1 MDMLSL
7 SSRLGVGIR
16 PRLRRI
22 WKTLDRV
29 LFLRFWFPHVPL
41 FLAAA
46 IFGILK
52 LSPTAGKLLGLNST
66 DLLTAL
72 QNLLDAGIRYTPQAV
87 AGLLLLIMSVGLLM
101 RSRLAWTVSLLL
113 ASVSLVLFFVGKDQP
128 TYWALVAYNII
139 LLAALLLGYRN
150 FRRSSLATASL
161 FAFISVVSVLVYAV
175 LGTYV
180 MGAEFSPK
188 ITDIVTALY
197 FSMVTMS
204 TVGYGDIH
212 PETPAAMLFVVS
224 IIVLGITVFATSLS
238 TVLMPLINRRME
250 TLLRISGGNRMERA
264 NHYII
269 IGRGA
274 LAQNSYRELTS
285 RNQKVTFILEK
296 APEEGLGNLDVVTG
310 DPCSV
315 DTLEKAGVTRA
326 NAVLALGDND
336 SDNAFVV
343 LAVKDMA
350 SSVKTV
356 TVANDASN
364 LARMKR
370 VHPDLIIA
378 PQILGGELLAMAL
391 TGEQVDGD
399 KLVKEL
405 FHLDEA
411 RESA

>member
-1 MDMLSL
+1 MLLHDL
-7 SSRLGVGIR
+7 SSRLGVGLR

-22 WKTLDRV
+22 WKTLDR
-29 LFLRFWFPHVPL
+29 LLLLRFWFPHVPL

-46 IFGILK
+46 VFGILE
-52 LSPTAGKLLGLNST
+52 LSPVAGRLLGLSPV
-66 DLLTAL
+66 DLLAAL
-72 QNLLDAGIRYTPQAV
+72 QDLLHTGIRYTPQAA
-87 AGLLLLIMSVGLLM
+87 AGLLLAIMSVGLLM
-101 RSRLAWTVSLLL
+101 RSRLAWTISLLLACVSLLL
-113 ASVSLVLFFVGKDQP
+113 FLLGKDQP
-128 TYWALVAYNII
+128 AYWALIAYNIM
-139 LLAALLLGYRN
+139 LLAALLLGYRY
-150 FRRSSLATASL
+150 FRRSSLAAASL
-161 FAFISVVSVLVYAV
+161 FASISVVSVLVYAV

-180 MGAEFSPK
+180 MGEQFSPK

-238 TVLMPLINRRME
+238 TLLMPLINRRME
-250 TLLRISGGNRMERA
+250 TLLRIRKGKRMERA

-269 IGRGA
+269 IGRTA

-285 RNQKVTFILEK
+285 RNQKVTVIFEK
-296 APEEGLGNLDVVTG
+296 PPEEDLNGMDVVIG
-310 DPCSV
+310 DPCTGE
-315 DTLEKAGVTRA
+315 TLQKAGVSQA
-326 NAVLALGDND
+326 NAVLALGEND

-343 LAVKDMA
+343 LAVKDLA
-350 SSVKTV
+350 SGVKTV
-356 TVANDASN
+356 TVANDAGN

-391 TGEQVDGD
+391 TGEEVDSD
-399 KLVKEL
+399 KLMKEL
-405 FHLDEA
+405 LHLDE
-411 RESA
+411 

>member
-1 MDMLSL
+1 MDLHHLSN
-7 SSRLGVGIR
+7 RLGVGIR

-22 WKTLDRV
+22 WKALDRM

-41 FLAAA
+41 FLAVA
-46 IFGILK
+46 IFGILE
-52 LSPTAGKLLGLNST
+52 LSPVAGRFIGLSPT

-72 QNLLDAGIRYTPQAV
+72 QHLLHAGIRYTPQAA
-87 AGLLLLIMSVGLLM
+87 AGLLLVIMSVGLLM
-101 RSRLAWTVSLLL
+101 RSRLAWTISLLL
-113 ASVSLVLFFVGKDQP
+113 ASVSLLLFLIGKGEPAYWVLV
-128 TYWALVAYNII
+128 TYNII
-139 LLAALLLGYRN
+139 LLAALLLGYRY
-150 FRRSSLATASL
+150 FRRSSLAAASL
-161 FAFISVVSVLVYAV
+161 FAFISVASVLVYAV

-180 MGAEFSPK
+180 MGAQFSPK

-238 TVLMPLINRRME
+238 TLLMPLINRRME
-250 TLLRISGGNRMERA
+250 TLLRIREGKRMERA

-269 IGRGA
+269 IGRTA
-274 LAQNSYRELTS
+274 LAQNAYRELKG
-285 RNQKVTFILEK
+285 RNQKVTFVFKKL
-296 APEEGLGNLDVVTG
+296 PEDGIGDLDIVVG
-310 DPCSV
+310 DPCAV
-315 DTLEKAGVTRA
+315 ETLEKAGVARA
-326 NAVLALGDND
+326 AAVLALSDED

-350 SSVKTV
+350 SNVKTV
-356 TVANDASN
+356 TVANDAGN

-370 VHPDLIIA
+370 VRPDLIIA

-391 TGEQVDGD
+391 TGERVDSD
-399 KLVKEL
+399 RLMKEFL
-405 FHLDEA
+405 HLDG
-411 RESA
+411 

>member
-296 APEEGLGNLDVVTG
+296 A
-310 DPCSV
+310 
-315 DTLEKAGVTRA
+315 GVTRA

>member
-1 MDMLSL
+1 MALHDL

-22 WKTLDRV
+22 WKTLDRM
-29 LFLRFWFPHVPL
+29 LFLRFWFPQVPL

-46 IFGILK
+46 IFGILEF
-52 LSPTAGKLLGLNST
+52 SPVAARLLGLNPE
-66 DLLTAL
+66 DLRTAL
-72 QNLLDAGIRYTPQAV
+72 QDILDAGVLHTPQAA
-87 AGLLLLIMSVGLLM
+87 AGVLLLVMSVGLLM
-101 RSRLAWTVSLLL
+101 RSRLAWTISLLL
-113 ASVSLVLFFVGKDQP
+113 TSVSLALFLIGKDEP
-128 TYWALVAYNII
+128 AYWVLVVYNVV
-139 LLAALLLGYRN
+139 LVVALLLGYRY
-150 FRRSSLATASL
+150 FRRSSLAAASL
-161 FAFISVVSVLVYAV
+161 FAFISVASVLSYAV
-175 LGTYV
+175 FGTYM
-180 MGAEFSPK
+180 MGAQFSPK
-188 ITDIVTALY
+188 ITDIITALY

-212 PETPAAMLFVVS
+212 PDTPAAMLFVVS

-238 TVLMPLINRRME
+238 TLLMPLINRRME
-250 TLLRISGGNRMERA
+250 TLLRMREGNGMERA

-269 IGRGA
+269 IGRTA

-296 APEEGLGNLDVVTG
+296 QPEEKLDGMDVVIG
-310 DPCSV
+310 DPCAV
-315 DTLEKAGVTRA
+315 ETLEKAGVTRA
-326 NAVLALGDND
+326 HAVLALGEED

-350 SSVKTV
+350 GDVKTV
-356 TVANDASN
+356 TVANDAGN

-391 TGEQVDGD
+391 TGEQVDSD
-399 KLVKEL
+399 KLMKEL
-405 FHLDEA
+405 LHLGG
-411 RESA
+411 